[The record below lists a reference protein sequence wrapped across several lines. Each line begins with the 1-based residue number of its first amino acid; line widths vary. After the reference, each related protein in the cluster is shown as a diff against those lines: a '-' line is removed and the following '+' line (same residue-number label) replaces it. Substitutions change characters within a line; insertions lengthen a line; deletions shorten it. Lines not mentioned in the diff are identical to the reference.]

1 MNKEEKGKQ
10 KVRRGITITP
20 KKKACHERRDGM
32 RCAAKGTRTLN
43 LKVEKKTKTLIFKDT
58 H

>member
-20 KKKACHERRDGM
+20 KKKLAMKGGM
-32 RCAAKGTRTLN
+32 ECDVWQKESKL
-43 LKVEKKTKTLIFKDT
+43 
-58 H
+58 